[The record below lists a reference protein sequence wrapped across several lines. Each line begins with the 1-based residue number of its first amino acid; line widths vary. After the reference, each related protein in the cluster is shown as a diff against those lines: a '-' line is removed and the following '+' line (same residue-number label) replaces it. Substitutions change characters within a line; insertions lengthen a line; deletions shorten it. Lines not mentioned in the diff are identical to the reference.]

1 VIDLQGKV
9 AIVTGAA
16 SGLGAATATLFAQ
29 LGAAVVLADVDG
41 EGAGRLASQLGQ
53 EGGTALACRVD
64 VRDEAQVAGMI
75 DTAVREFGG
84 LDVLHNN
91 AALMGWDFISRDTM
105 IETMDAAVWDET
117 HAVSLR
123 GAMLGC
129 KHAVPAMRTR
139 GGGSIIS
146 TASTSG
152 LTGEMRLGAYGAA
165 KAGIINLMR
174 SVATMYGHENIRAN
188 AIAPGMILS
197 PATYAAFGEKALER
211 RRMYRLV
218 PRGGA
223 PSDVANLAAFLASDL
238 STFITGQVITV
249 DGGMLA
255 HHPSYM
261 DNLEELWATHSP
273 SSTLAG
279 L

>member
-1 VIDLQGKV
+1 MIDLQGKV
-9 AIVTGAA
+9 AVVTGAA

-41 EGAGRLASQLGQ
+41 EGAGRLAAQLER

-75 DTAVREFGG
+75 NTAVREFGG

-91 AALMGWDFISRDTM
+91 AARMGWDFIGRDTM
-105 IETMDAAVWDET
+105 IETLDAEVWDET
-117 HAVSLR
+117 HAVALR

-129 KHAVPAMRTR
+129 KHAVPAMRAR

-197 PATYAAFGEKALER
+197 PATYAAFEEKVLQR

-261 DNLEELWATHSP
+261 DNLEEVWATNGQ
-273 SSTLAG
+273 SSTLAD
-279 L
+279 